1 LLVNSKSNTSLRK
14 ERKVSYR
21 RQLERDNFQV
31 MGVHEESEQRER
43 SCPAC
48 IPHAPSTSQ
57 KFSTQH
63 SEIITKASW
72 RLFWGTMKLTVYFAI
87 FTTSLQ
93 GLFVAAAELDLADE
107 QARSKTLEGGGRN
120 VLGLSVSQ
128 RRELH
133 HYWSWPFDEVQP

>member
-1 LLVNSKSNTSLRK
+1 MKNPSNENDPVPPVYRKHLQLRK
-14 ERKVSYR
+14 TF
-21 RQLERDNFQV
+21 N
-31 MGVHEESEQRER
+31 
-43 SCPAC
+43 
-48 IPHAPSTSQ
+48 T
-57 KFSTQH
+57 TH

-72 RLFWGTMKLTVYFAI
+72 LLFRGTMKLTVYFAI

-133 HYWSWPFDEVQP
+133 HHWSWPFDEVQP